1 MYRWRSRCG
10 DGGRAGL
17 TRDTIPFARDLT
29 TVSPAFPDPH
39 RVTARVVVPKNNT
52 ARTASF
58 SIMSC
63 GPLVTVPEN
72 MPERL
77 IKKYPNRRLY
87 DTEQSKYITLTQLR
101 QLIIGGEMIKV
112 IDSTSEED
120 ITRTILLQI
129 ILETESGGTPLFTAD
144 MLSQI
149 IRFYGGTLQGI
160 FGNYLEQSLSLFT
173 AQQEQFQKN
182 IGEDPF
188 TQMANLAQHNMKM
201 WSNLQKEF
209 FNAAGF
215 SGKKEDK

>member
-1 MYRWRSRCG
+1 
-10 DGGRAGL
+10 
-17 TRDTIPFARDLT
+17 
-29 TVSPAFPDPH
+29 
-39 RVTARVVVPKNNT
+39 
-52 ARTASF
+52 
-58 SIMSC
+58 MS
-63 GPLVTVPEN
+63 
-72 MPERL
+72 ERL

-173 AQQEQFQKN
+173 AQQEQFRKN